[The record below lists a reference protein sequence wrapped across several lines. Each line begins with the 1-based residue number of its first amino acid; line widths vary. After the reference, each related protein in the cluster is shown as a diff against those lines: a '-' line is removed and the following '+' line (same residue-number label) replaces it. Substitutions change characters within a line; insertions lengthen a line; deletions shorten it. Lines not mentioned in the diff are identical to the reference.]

1 MQQRVILYASDGMW
15 LTDGDV
21 YGKRIMLA
29 VGDTPDRFHEIT
41 DAEYDEILKAE
52 ADALEI

>member
-1 MQQRVILYASDGMW
+1 MW
-15 LTDGDV
+15 LTDGDI